1 MKIKHFFAIN
11 AIDIRGKSM
20 DKCEEK
26 SFVIFSVIFTRV
38 ENEERGEKSG
48 KKEVG
53 DGRKRRGEGKKGG
66 KGW

>member
-1 MKIKHFFAIN
+1 
-11 AIDIRGKSM
+11 M
-20 DKCEEK
+20 DKCKEK
-26 SFVIFSVIFTRV
+26 SFVVFSVIFTRV